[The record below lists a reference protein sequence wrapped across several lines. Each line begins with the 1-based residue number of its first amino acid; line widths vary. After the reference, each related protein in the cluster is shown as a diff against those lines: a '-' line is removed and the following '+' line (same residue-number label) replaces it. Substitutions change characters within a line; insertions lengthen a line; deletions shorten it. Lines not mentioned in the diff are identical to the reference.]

1 MDSFSPFLSPPRLSI
16 SPSLPLSMAT
26 VVGRLLQFT
35 IRDLMMVVMV
45 VMMISL
51 HKIPQRLAREKRIS
65 RVRGF

>member
-1 MDSFSPFLSPPRLSI
+1 
-16 SPSLPLSMAT
+16 MAT